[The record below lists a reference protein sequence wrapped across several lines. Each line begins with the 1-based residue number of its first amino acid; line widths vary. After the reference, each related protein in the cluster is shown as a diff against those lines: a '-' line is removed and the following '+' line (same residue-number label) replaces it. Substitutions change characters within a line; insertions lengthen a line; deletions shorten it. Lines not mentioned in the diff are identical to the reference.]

1 MQVDEFFISLSVDG
15 TKGAETLRDF
25 SKQVGELKLTSL
37 AAVGAIAAIG
47 SIWKSSI
54 LQSNSAALALSIFH
68 SNTGLATIEL
78 QRYQA
83 AAKIA
88 GISTEEVA
96 GSVTGLAENLAMMR
110 LTGQGIMPYQVLG
123 IDPRKG
129 VWDVLKQ
136 VHERSKTVDP
146 ATMSALAGSMGLSPG
161 MMYMLRKSDAEVN
174 RFIAEG
180 MKGQQTP
187 EELLRSEKRRQDMA
201 EMAANAKGVANA
213 MADAATGPLNT
224 LKPLFNDIAAILRE
238 HPAAGSIGSI
248 IGMILGVPLLGP
260 VAGRI
265 VGGGVGAV
273 AGAGFQAGG
282 GMSAAM
288 KDLTAGGAG
297 AGIGTMM
304 VGPAGTAPGFIL
316 GALAE
321 AVRQMIAQ
329 SGGGATTTIN
339 ANIRHTADENTYDAG
354 MVKGMELGSAAMR
367 ASLTMQK

>member
-15 TKGAETLRDF
+15 TKGAETLRGF
-25 SKQVGELKLTSL
+25 SKQVGDLKLTSL

-54 LQSNSAALALSIFH
+54 LSSNSAALALSVFH

-78 QRYQA
+78 QRYQKA
-83 AAKIA
+83 AAIA

-146 ATMSALAGSMGLSPG
+146 ATMSALAGSMGISPG

-180 MKGQQTP
+180 EKGQQTP
-187 EELLRSEKRRQDMA
+187 EQLLNSMKRLEDMKSVGA
-201 EMAANAKGVANA
+201 EIKGVANSI
-213 MADAATGPLNT
+213 ADAATGPLHT
-224 LKPLFNDIAAILRE
+224 LKPLFNDIADILRE
-238 HPAAGSIGSI
+238 HPAAGSIGA
-248 IGMILGVPLLGP
+248 ILGAILGTSLIGPMAGVPVGM
-260 VAGRI
+260 G
-265 VGGGVGAV
+265 VGGV

-282 GMSAAM
+282 GMSAFM
-288 KDLTAGGAG
+288 KDATAGVAG

-304 VGPAGTAPGFIL
+304 AGPAGTAPGFLL
-316 GALAE
+316 GALSE
-321 AVRQMIAQ
+321 AVRQMVAQ
-329 SGGGATTTIN
+329 SGGGVTPTIN

-354 MVKGMELGSAAMR
+354 LVKGMELGSAAMR
-367 ASLTMQK
+367 LSLTTQK

>member
-1 MQVDEFFISLSVDG
+1 MPAIDEFFISLSVDG
-15 TKGAETLRDF
+15 TKGAETLRSF

-54 LQSNSAALALSIFH
+54 LQSNNAALAFEIFH
-68 SNTGLATIEL
+68 ANTGLATIEL

-146 ATMSALAGSMGLSPG
+146 ATMSALAGSMGISPG

-187 EELLRSEKRRQDMA
+187 EELLRSKERRQDMA
-201 EMAANAKGVANA
+201 DMAANAKGVANS
-213 MADAATGPLNT
+213 MADAATGPLHT
-224 LKPLFNDIAAILRE
+224 LKPLFNDIAAIMRE
-238 HPAAGSIGSI
+238 HPAAGSIGAILGAVLGTSL
-248 IGMILGVPLLGP
+248 IGPMAGVPLGM
-260 VAGRI
+260 G
-265 VGGGVGAV
+265 VGGT
-273 AGAGFQAGG
+273 AGAGFQVGG

-288 KDLTAGGAG
+288 KDLTAGAAG
-297 AGIGTMM
+297 AGVGTLMA
-304 VGPAGTAPGFIL
+304 GPAGTVPGFL
-316 GALAE
+316 LFAFAE
-321 AVRQMIAQ
+321 AMRQMISQ
-329 SGGGATTTIN
+329 SGGGAVAVH
-339 ANIRHTADENTYDAG
+339 ANIQHAAGENTYDAG
-354 MVKGMELGSAAMR
+354 LIDGMQLGSAAMR
-367 ASLTMQK
+367 ASLTAQK